1 MYFARVLAG
10 CAVLGAVL
18 VLSTNGNLSQGQD
31 KKEPP
36 KVKGQLPPNWSKL
49 ELTAAQK
56 DEIYK
61 IQADYKQKTDKLAEE
76 IRKLNA
82 ELAQKRAAVLTDDQ
96 KKKLAEL
103 VGVDPKPKEKSK
115 ENPKN

>member
-1 MYFARVLAG
+1 MRLVRVIAG

-18 VLSTNGNLSQGQD
+18 MLSTNGNISQGQD
-31 KKEPP
+31 KKDPP
-36 KVKGQLPPNWSKL
+36 KAKGQLPQNWSKL
-49 ELTAAQK
+49 DLSAAQK
-56 DEIYK
+56 EEVYK
-61 IQADYKQKTDKLAEE
+61 IQAEYKQKTDKLAEE

-82 ELAQKRAAVLTDDQ
+82 EMAQKRAGVLTDDQ
-96 KKKLAEL
+96 KKKLAEI

>member
-1 MYFARVLAG
+1 MRLVRVIAG
-10 CAVLGAVL
+10 CAVLGAIF

-36 KVKGQLPPNWSKL
+36 KVKGQLPQNWAKL
-49 ELTAAQK
+49 DLSAAQK
-56 DEIYK
+56 EEIYK
-61 IQADYKQKTDKLAEE
+61 IQADYKQKTDKLQEE

-82 ELAQKRAAVLTDDQ
+82 EMAQKRVAVLTDDQ
-96 KKKLAEL
+96 KKKLAEI
-103 VGVDPKPKEKSK
+103 VGVDPKPKEKAK